1 MSAPANIGLIRNIG
15 VLAHVDA
22 GKTTTT
28 ERILALT
35 DRSPADGERGIT
47 LTSAATSCEWRGHRL
62 NIVDLPSSAALG
74 ADARRAIRAID
85 GAVALID
92 AGAGIEPQLEA
103 LWRLADAAKLAR
115 LVFVNK
121 MDRADAAFGEVVAA
135 IGTQLG
141 ATPLVL
147 TLPHGSGG
155 AFEGVIDLVG
165 QRLLTWR
172 AMPFGAAFEV
182 AEIPADR
189 TAEAA
194 AARAALV
201 EAVKAADVS
210 PVGLAAAVRAAVLA
224 GRGVAVLAGSAFRN
238 KGLQP
243 LLDAVV
249 DYLPAPDQ
257 VAPLAAT
264 EVATGAEVVRPA
276 NDGAPLAAFA
286 FRATVDPVAGPLVFA
301 RVFSGVVGTGV
312 EMENAGT
319 GRRERAARI
328 LRFEASDRIALDAAG
343 AGEIVA
349 LAGLGDTHAGDTLA
363 APGHAV
369 LVEPRTE
376 QARSKSA

>member
-1 MSAPANIGLIRNIG
+1 MSAPAHIGLIRNFG

-35 DRSPADGERGIT
+35 DRSPAEAERGIT

-62 NIVDLPSSAALG
+62 NIVDLPSSAALSG
-74 ADARRAIRAID
+74 EARRALKAID

-103 LWRLADAAKLAR
+103 LWRLADEAKLAR
-115 LVFVNK
+115 IVFVNK
-121 MDRADAAFGEVVAA
+121 MDRADAEFAGTVAA
-135 IGTQLG
+135 IGTRLG

-147 TLPHGSGG
+147 TLPFGAGN
-155 AFEGVIDLVG
+155 AFEGVIDLVAG
-165 QRLLTWR
+165 RVLTWR

-182 AEIPADR
+182 AAIPAERAAD
-189 TAEAA
+189 AA
-194 AARAALV
+194 AARIALV
-201 EAVKAADVS
+201 EAVGATDTS
-210 PVGLAAAVRAAVLA
+210 TEGLAAAVRAAVLA

-249 DYLPAPDQ
+249 DYLPSPDQ
-257 VAPLAAT
+257 VAPLSAT
-264 EVATGAEVVRPA
+264 EVATGAIVVRPA
-276 NDGAPLAAFA
+276 NDGAPLVAFA

-301 RVFSGVVGTGV
+301 RVFSGVIEAGV
-312 EMENAGT
+312 EIENAGT
-319 GRRERAARI
+319 GRRERAAKV
-328 LRFEASDRIALDAAG
+328 LRFEAADRVVLAAAG
-343 AGEIVA
+343 AGDIVA
-349 LAGLGDTHAGDTLA
+349 LAGLGDTHAGDTLT

-369 LVEPRTE
+369 LVEPRSE